1 MEVRYE
7 AVEDKSR
14 KVKRKLAPV
23 LELMKECANKKQ
35 SKVSKEKRSNKENS
49 RIEGCLKENSK
60 TGNKVRKTNSLLN
73 IDRPSTAKPHKVK
86 LDKSISRKDS
96 SLRSSKLSENK
107 ENHDPSLKHKSK
119 ASKFQSKRSSKD
131 I

>member
-1 MEVRYE
+1 MRYE
-7 AVEDKSR
+7 TVEDKSR
-14 KVKRKLAPV
+14 KIKRKLAPV
-23 LELMKECANKKQ
+23 LELLKESAKNKQ
-35 SKVSKEKRSNKENS
+35 SRVSKEKRSNKENS

-60 TGNKVRKTNSLLN
+60 IGNKVKKANSLLN
-73 IDRPSTAKPHKVK
+73 IDRPSTSKPCKAK

-107 ENHDPSLKHKSK
+107 ENHDPSLKPKSK
-119 ASKFQSKRSSKD
+119 TSKFHSKRNSKD

>member
-1 MEVRYE
+1 MRYE

-23 LELMKECANKKQ
+23 LEMMKESAKNKQ
-35 SKVSKEKRSNKENS
+35 SRVGKDKKSNKENS

-60 TGNKVRKTNSLLN
+60 VGNKVRKANSLLN
-73 IDRPSTAKPHKVK
+73 IERPSTAKPHKTK

-107 ENHDPSLKHKSK
+107 ENQDPSLKPKSK